1 MTEPTG
7 EIPTARRVR
16 AALEVFLC
24 SGLPSQIVLG
34 QLLAVAGIR
43 AFGGGGQLN
52 PTWVFA
58 VALSDTVLIFV
69 LVLLLL
75 RANGESPRAVL
86 LGSRPV
92 VREAG
97 FGLVLIVPLLIGVFF
112 VMLGARALLP
122 ALHNVAEN
130 PLLSG
135 LMKAPGQAALFAV
148 AVLVG
153 GGLKEEV
160 QRAFLLTRFEQHLG
174 GATVGLIVTSIAFGA
189 GHWLQGWDASL
200 ATGLLGLF
208 WGSVY
213 LLRRSAVAAMVS
225 HAGFNGLE
233 IVGFLVVGGV

>member
-1 MTEPTG
+1 MTEPSG
-7 EIPTARRVR
+7 EAPTARRVR

-34 QLLAVAGIR
+34 QLLVTAGIR
-43 AFGGGGQLN
+43 PFVSAGHLN

-58 VALSDTVLIFV
+58 VALSDTVLIV
-69 LVLLLL
+69 LLVVLLL
-75 RANGESPRAVL
+75 RAHGESPRTVL

-97 FGLVLIVPLLIGVFF
+97 FGLALIVPLLIGVFF

-130 PLLSG
+130 PLLAG

-153 GGLKEEV
+153 GGLREEV